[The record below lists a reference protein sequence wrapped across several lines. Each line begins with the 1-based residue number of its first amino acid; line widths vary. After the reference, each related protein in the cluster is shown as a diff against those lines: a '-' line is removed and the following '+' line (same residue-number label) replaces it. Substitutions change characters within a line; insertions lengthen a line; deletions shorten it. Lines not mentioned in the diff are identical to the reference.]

1 MRFMIGILMCG
12 AAFGQTAAGKLEFDA
27 ASVKP
32 SAPPGNGPIAIGG
45 RGGPGSSD
53 PGRVNYY
60 FASLKMLLTIA
71 YNVKPYQI
79 SGPSWIDSERY
90 DLTATVPEGTTKEQS
105 SVMLQNLLA
114 ERFGVKLHHESKDLP
129 RYELTVAKGGPK
141 LKASAAEPDPPADR
155 VADPPPL
162 PKGPPP
168 IGKDGFPQLPAG
180 RKGTMM
186 MMTPKGV
193 RMAAGMSTVSSLADM
208 LGNML
213 ASPVVDKTGLTG
225 VYEFTLD
232 FSRESMQGDPLG
244 MSPPPG
250 KGGAGPIGVG
260 AIVTGPGPGPAP
272 ENGPLSAADQPDAP
286 SLFVAVQEQL
296 GLKLEKKRGPLDLI
310 VIDRAE
316 KVPTEN

>member
-1 MRFMIGILMCG
+1 
-12 AAFGQTAAGKLEFDA
+12 
-27 ASVKP
+27 
-32 SAPPGNGPIAIGG
+32 
-45 RGGPGSSD
+45 
-53 PGRVNYY
+53 
-60 FASLKMLLTIA
+60 MLLTIA
-71 YNVKPYQI
+71 YNIKPYQI

-90 DLTATVPEGTTKEQS
+90 DVTATVPEGTTKEQS

-114 ERFGVKLHHESKDLP
+114 ERFGIKLHHETKDLP
-129 RYELTVAKGGPK
+129 RYELTVAKNGPK
-141 LKASAAEPDPPADR
+141 LKPAAADPNERDDAP
-155 VADPPPL
+155 PPPL
-162 PKGPPP
+162 PNGPPP
-168 IGKDGFPQLPAG
+168 IGKDGFPQLPPG
-180 RKGTMM
+180 RKGMMM

-193 RMAAGMSTVSSLADM
+193 HMATGMSTVSNLADM

-225 VYEFTLD
+225 AYEFTLD

-244 MSPPPG
+244 MPPPPG

-272 ENGPLSAADQPDAP
+272 ENGPASAADQPDAP

-296 GLKLEKKRGPLDLI
+296 GLKLDKKRGPLDLI
-310 VIDRAE
+310 VIDHAE